1 MEDATYY
8 MAIHDPREFRR
19 ELLSSSKSMIQLLQ
33 RFDELRR
40 IREAK
45 VEKMYQLSKTMQ
57 EIAMLAG
64 KLRRVLPKTKASS
77 MPKQPA
83 PRFEQEEQRLPKPSH
98 HHYHS
103 EPDVS
108 HLKRQLD
115 EIEQKLGNL

>member
-1 MEDATYY
+1 MTMEDATYY

-45 VEKMYQLSKTMQ
+45 VEKMYQFSKTMQ
-57 EIAMLAG
+57 EIAMLSG

-77 MPKQPA
+77 MPKQPV
-83 PRFEQEEQRLPKPSH
+83 PMVEREEQRTTKQ
-98 HHYHS
+98 HHYA

-115 EIEQKLGNL
+115 EIEHKLGNLQ